1 MPVRRSLHRAPAFLD
16 ACLAKSRKSG
26 GPRTPRGKAGPCLN
40 ALKQGRC
47 AKGFRRLVL
56 AHRREAVRL
65 YDFVLGQVYLAFE
78 PQTPFPAAGA
88 ERAGGPAVLLAPG
101 AGAGD
106 RPGNEA
112 GMCPGIN
119 GFTKYAPIA
128 DWLGSVASSGVWLG
142 CSLQRGCVLRSA
154 PTAAW
159 AGEPKEPIDKWQE
172 PHYKASIGCVS
183 FSGCQTT

>member
-88 ERAGGPAVLLAPG
+88 ERAGGPAVLLATG
-101 AGAGD
+101 AGAGIG
-106 RPGNEA
+106 PG
-112 GMCPGIN
+112 
-119 GFTKYAPIA
+119 TKPECGLESTVAQRTLPSQIGWVA
-128 DWLGSVASSGVWLG
+128 WPARASGWVAVSSEVAS
-142 CSLQRGCVLRSA
+142 
-154 PTAAW
+154 
-159 AGEPKEPIDKWQE
+159 
-172 PHYKASIGCVS
+172 
-183 FSGCQTT
+183 